1 MASELKKDEEG
12 GGALTASQRPR
23 AIVLTASKELVLQGK
38 QVGKQIAH
46 HCKLKVEG
54 LGIGRSLSEENKT
67 IVDGV
72 DILLSTYSRL
82 FMQI

>member
-1 MASELKKDEEG
+1 M
-12 GGALTASQRPR
+12 
-23 AIVLTASKELVLQGK
+23 
-38 QVGKQIAH
+38 GKQIAH